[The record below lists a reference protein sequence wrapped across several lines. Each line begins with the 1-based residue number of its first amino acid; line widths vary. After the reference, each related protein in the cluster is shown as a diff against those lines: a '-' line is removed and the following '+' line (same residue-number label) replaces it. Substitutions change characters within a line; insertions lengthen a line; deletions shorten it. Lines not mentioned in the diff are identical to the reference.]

1 MFAYLINYYFYLT
14 GSAKINKLLKARW
27 NNGFERIKDS
37 ISCARIIFLYMDGW
51 TKKGFQ
57 ASYLGLSNC
66 FCDNITNQVCHVML
80 NLIKLP
86 HPHTGELLASK
97 ISERITYLNIPVTKV
112 AIVIT
117 DNGSDMIKAIN
128 ILQAE
133 EKKKTEQSGE
143 AGCSDREDNITQMD
157 ECSDAESEESYD
169 TENEDDQT
177 SMNVIDFELPDS
189 VLYRRMP
196 CLAHTLQLL
205 IKPLCQNT
213 KTRSYFGKTAAK
225 ALKIIS
231 SIRKSSVKM
240 QELVMKTNRTV
251 VSNVS
256 TR

>member
-27 NNGFERIKDS
+27 KNGFERIKDS

-80 NLIKLP
+80 NLIELP

-128 ILQAE
+128 ILKQKKRRKQNNLVKLGVVI
-133 EKKKTEQSGE
+133 EKIILHKW
-143 AGCSDREDNITQMD
+143 
-157 ECSDAESEESYD
+157 
-169 TENEDDQT
+169 
-177 SMNVIDFELPDS
+177 MNVQMQNLKRVMIQK
-189 VLYRRMP
+189 MKM
-196 CLAHTLQLL
+196 
-205 IKPLCQNT
+205 IK
-213 KTRSYFGKTAAK
+213 
-225 ALKIIS
+225 
-231 SIRKSSVKM
+231 
-240 QELVMKTNRTV
+240 LV
-251 VSNVS
+251 
-256 TR
+256 